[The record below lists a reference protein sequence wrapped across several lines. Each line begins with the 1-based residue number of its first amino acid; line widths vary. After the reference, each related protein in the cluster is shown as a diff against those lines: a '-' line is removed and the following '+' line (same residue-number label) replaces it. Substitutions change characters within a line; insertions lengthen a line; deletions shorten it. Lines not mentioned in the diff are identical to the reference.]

1 MGRGGEPKCLPS
13 GSCLRFVIHRDPRDR
28 YNNCKL
34 LAIRE
39 RSVPVEST
47 SWAALAPALLLGL
60 REGLEAAL
68 ILGLVFGILR
78 RTGNLGY
85 ARYVWA
91 GAAAAGTLSLA
102 VAAVLLVVGRGLEGS
117 GGAVFGGALQF
128 LAAAPL

>member
-1 MGRGGEPKCLPS
+1 M
-13 GSCLRFVIHRDPRDR
+13 
-28 YNNCKL
+28 
-34 LAIRE
+34 
-39 RSVPVEST
+39 PVEST

-91 GAAAAGTLSLA
+91 GAAAATARLSVPA
-102 VAAVLLVVGRGLEGS
+102 
-117 GGAVFGGALQF
+117 
-128 LAAAPL
+128 AAAPAQT

>member
-1 MGRGGEPKCLPS
+1 MHCE
-13 GSCLRFVIHRDPRDR
+13 PRDR

-47 SWAALAPALLLGL
+47 SWAALVPALLLGL

-85 ARYVWA
+85 ARFVWA

-102 VAAVLLVVGRGLEGS
+102 VAAGLLAFGRGLGGTAGPIFEG
-117 GGAVFGGALQF
+117 GLMFR
-128 LAAAPL
+128 PPPPPR